1 MPIIFMECCFFLNF
15 FKIICVLI
23 SYYEIDSFTR
33 FRKFMLLAFSFAEL
47 KFYKFYCKQNALSEI
62 HSRIRQCTMN
72 IRKRTN
78 LLEHLT
84 LNILYI
90 LIIHRLNFTHVLP
103 YCFNICI
110 VLSQSIQWIQFF
122 IYFFRMFL
130 NRFFL
135 HVCPVESLL
144 RIVLCC
150 SSIRF
155 CYLMDDRME
164 DSTIPNMEKKFHW

>member
-1 MPIIFMECCFFLNF
+1 MECCFFLPF

-23 SYYEIDSFTR
+23 SYYEFISSTR
-33 FRKFMLLAFSFAEL
+33 FRKFMLLALVAFSFAEL
-47 KFYKFYCKQNALSEI
+47 KFYEFYCKQNALSEI

-78 LLEHLT
+78 LLQHLT
-84 LNILYI
+84 LYKFIST

-103 YCFNICI
+103 HCFNIQRI
-110 VLSQSIQWIQFF
+110 VLSHSIQCIQFF

-130 NRFFL
+130 LRAFYS
-135 HVCPVESLL
+135 HVCPVEFQI

-150 SSIRF
+150 SSIWI

-164 DSTIPNMEKKFHW
+164 DTIPNMAKRFH